1 LENKIK
7 EIKKEIVSKSNL
19 VKDLKDIKKLR
30 VEYLG
35 RKGAVT
41 LLLRKLGTLSP
52 EGRPKIG
59 QLLNQTKREIEELLK
74 TKEVEIE
81 KLEKEKKLQGEGID
95 ITLPGRKVD
104 KGTIH
109 PINLVLKEIE
119 EIFLSLGF
127 KMEEG
132 PEVELD
138 YYNFEALNIPR
149 DHPARDDQDSFYITK
164 DILLRPQTSPVQ
176 ENVID
181 AMPLIVLI
189 PPCFIR

>member
-19 VKDLKDIKKLR
+19 VKDLKDIENLR

-52 EGRPKIG
+52 EERPKIG

-81 KLEKEKKLQGEGID
+81 KLGD
-95 ITLPGRKVD
+95 
-104 KGTIH
+104 
-109 PINLVLKEIE
+109 
-119 EIFLSLGF
+119 
-127 KMEEG
+127 
-132 PEVELD
+132 
-138 YYNFEALNIPR
+138 
-149 DHPARDDQDSFYITK
+149 
-164 DILLRPQTSPVQ
+164 
-176 ENVID
+176 
-181 AMPLIVLI
+181 
-189 PPCFIR
+189 